1 MPVFDPAQPAADS
14 ELKSAP
20 VRENFIALKALID
33 AIPPAQKGDKGDQG
47 DPGQDGS
54 PGPQG
59 PAGTITWGFTWMGAW
74 QNQGYV
80 GGNVVSYQGQLY
92 VCFDMPLNSDPP
104 AGNTEWHLLSIAGPA
119 GQDGVNGQDGAPGP
133 QGPAGEVSSSD
144 LNNALAKTLAT
155 TSANSNGV
163 APLAA
168 APNDPPTAADW
179 QVLADKMNELIVA
192 LRR

>member
-33 AIPPAQKGDKGDQG
+33 AIPPPQKGDKGDQG
-47 DPGQDGS
+47 E

-59 PAGTITWGFTWMGAW
+59 A
-74 QNQGYV
+74 QGPD
-80 GGNVVSYQGQLY
+80 GR
-92 VCFDMPLNSDPP
+92 
-104 AGNTEWHLLSIAGPA
+104 SIANILDDGYGRCCIQMSDGSTYGPFIVA
-119 GQDGVNGQDGAPGP
+119 SGPQGGQGP
-133 QGPAGEVSSSD
+133 QGPAGEVSASD
-144 LNNALAKTLAT
+144 LTNALAT

-179 QVLADKMNELIVA
+179 QVLADKVNELIAA